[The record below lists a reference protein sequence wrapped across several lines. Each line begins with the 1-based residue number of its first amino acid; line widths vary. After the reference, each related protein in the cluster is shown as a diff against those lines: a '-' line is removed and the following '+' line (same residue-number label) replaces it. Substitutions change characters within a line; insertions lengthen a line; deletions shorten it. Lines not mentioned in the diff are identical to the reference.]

1 MFDSL
6 SSKLDKVFK
15 KLGRRGVLKEDDIK
29 KSLREIKIALL
40 EADVNYRVVK
50 KFIKNV
56 EKEAMGEKVLK
67 SLKPSEQVIKIVK
80 DELIDIMGK
89 AEKIDLSTS
98 PTIIMLMGLQGAGK
112 TTAAAKLANKFKN
125 EGKKPYLIGADLR
138 RPAAIEQ
145 LYQLGE
151 EINVQV
157 YSNKK
162 TKDVAKVIRNGI
174 KEAKKYFSNVIIMDT
189 SGRMHIDEEL
199 MREIDMI
206 NKQFQPHEKLLVV
219 DAMTGQDA
227 VNVAEGFE
235 KKVGI
240 DGVILTKLDGDAR
253 GGAALSLRMVT
264 GKPIKYIGVGEK
276 VSDIEKFHPDRIVS
290 RMLGMGDVLT
300 LIEKA
305 EQSIKKDE
313 AKKLEDQIRKGQFTL
328 QDFLDQ
334 IKMIKKMG
342 PLNKIMKMIPGMPK
356 DLDIDDKE
364 IVKVESI
371 IQSMTPKER
380 LKPKIIKASRKR
392 RIAKGCGR
400 SVADINRLLRRY
412 KKSKKMLKQI
422 GGKFGKKG
430 MNIPN
435 MFK

>member
-6 SSKLDKVFK
+6 SGKLEKVFK

-56 EKEAMGEKVLK
+56 EKEAMGEKVFK

-89 AEKIDLSTS
+89 AEKIELSAS

-112 TTAAAKLANKFKN
+112 TTAAAKLANKFKK

-162 TKDVAKVIRNGI
+162 TKDV
-174 KEAKKYFSNVIIMDT
+174 SNVIIMDT

-199 MREIDMI
+199 MREIDMV

-305 EQSIKKDE
+305 EQTIKEDE
-313 AKKLEDQIRKGQFTL
+313 AKKLEDQSKKGQFTL